1 MPEEPHMKKIA
12 ALAAAVLVLPLM
24 AGADE
29 YATTKDAELMV
40 HKAVQFFRKEG
51 REKALEAFSDPKGRF
66 AYRDL
71 YIMVYDMNGK
81 CVAHGQKKERIGKS
95 LIDDRDAGGKAFVRE
110 RIEIARQHGKGWQ
123 DYKFQNPAT
132 GKIEQKTSYFERE
145 GDLIIGCGA
154 YKK

>member
-1 MPEEPHMKKIA
+1 MKKIA
-12 ALAAAVLVLPLM
+12 ALAAAILVLPVIPR
-24 AGADE
+24 ADD

-40 HKAVQFFRKEG
+40 HKAVQFLRKEG
-51 REKALEAFSDPKGRF
+51 REKALAAFSDPRGKF
-66 AYRDL
+66 TYRDL

-95 LIDDRDAGGKAFVRE
+95 LIDDRDASGKAFVRE

-123 DYKFQNPAT
+123 DYRFQNPVT
-132 GKIEQKTSYFERE
+132 GKIELKTSYFERE
-145 GDLIIGCGA
+145 GDLIVGCGA

>member
-1 MPEEPHMKKIA
+1 MKKIA
-12 ALAAAVLVLPLM
+12 ALAAILVLP
-24 AGADE
+24 AVSGADD

-40 HKAVQFFRKEG
+40 HKAVQFLRKEG
-51 REKALEAFSDPKGRF
+51 RERALAAFSDPKGRF
-66 AYRDL
+66 TYRDL
-71 YIMVYDMNGK
+71 YIMVYDMNGR

-95 LIDDRDAGGKAFVRE
+95 LIDDRDASGKAFVRE

-123 DYKFQNPAT
+123 DYRFQNPVT
-132 GKIEQKTSYFERE
+132 GKIELKTSYFERE

>member
-1 MPEEPHMKKIA
+1 MKKIA
-12 ALAAAVLVLPLM
+12 ALAAALLVLPAM
-24 AGADE
+24 PGADD

-51 REKALEAFSDPKGRF
+51 REKALAAFSDPKGRF
-66 AYRDL
+66 TYRDL

-123 DYKFQNPAT
+123 DYKFQNPLT
-132 GKIEQKTSYFERE
+132 GKVELKTSYFERE

-154 YKK
+154 YKR